1 MSAKPSSDKKRILK
15 GVSLSWLKFFL
26 TLAIGVIQTP
36 LLFKYLPANERDAW
50 YIFYSFGGF
59 LLISDLGLVTSISR
73 IIAYLDNAGNSQV
86 DEKTIR
92 EFRSYST
99 KQIYST
105 SLFFFSIFLVLFSI
119 TVSTVYYFLHRSE
132 DPWIVLSFL
141 VFLVGIVFNLLAD
154 VPTAILNGFRDVG
167 FDSMIRSSAQ
177 VVYFLILLIFLPFF
191 KSIVFVSGA
200 FLFQNLLVFITL
212 HFILKKRHKKVFEQV
227 LTFKERIQVNIVKK
241 VYSQSFPLAINQVG
255 TWLTTQGSVVV
266 ASVVL
271 GPNKLSDYAV
281 NQQLFSYA
289 VSISLVIN
297 QIVGPFVAK
306 QYIENQKDNL
316 VAYYKNT
323 TIASMCIVCL
333 FLAALFSCCDYVID
347 LWIGPNHFLGYQFA
361 IFFALITFFEV
372 QHSVAGNF
380 VWNMGKWPFNYW
392 TVGSGLLNIA
402 LAYLL
407 GSRMGLMGIAIASF
421 ASKIMTL
428 NWYVVY
434 YCLKKLGMGI
444 RNYLRRVFVPVA
456 VSVAGTICLVLY
468 LKRSLTALAENKFIS
483 IILISAVS
491 TIIFAVMA
499 ILFFRKTLKPFLVMF
514 RYKAESINPGSVG
527 T

>member
-1 MSAKPSSDKKRILK
+1 MSVKPSSDKKRILK
-15 GVSLSWLKFFL
+15 GVSLSWLKFVL

-36 LLFKYLPANERDAW
+36 LLFKYLPKNELNAW

-86 DEKTIR
+86 DEKTITD
-92 EFRSYST
+92 FRSYST

-105 SLFFFSIFLVLFSI
+105 SLFFFSIFLILFSI
-119 TVSTVYYFLHRSE
+119 TVTTAYYFLHRSE
-132 DPWIVLSFL
+132 NPWVVLSFL
-141 VFLVGIVFNLLAD
+141 IFIGGIVFNLLAD
-154 VPTAILNGFRDVG
+154 VPTAVLNGFRDVG
-167 FDSMIRSSAQ
+167 YDSMIRSSAQ
-177 VVYFLILLIFLPFF
+177 VVYFVILVIFLPHF
-191 KSIVFVSGA
+191 KSIQFVSTA
-200 FLFQNLLVFITL
+200 FLVQNLLVFITL
-212 HFILKKRHKKVFEQV
+212 HFILKKRHKKVFEQA
-227 LTFKERIQVNIVKK
+227 LSFKELIRVNIVKK

-255 TWLTTQGSVVV
+255 TWLTTQGSVVM

-271 GPNKLSDYAV
+271 GSNKLSDYAV

-297 QIVGPFVAK
+297 QIIGPFVAK

-316 VAYYKNT
+316 ITYYKNT
-323 TIASMCIVCL
+323 TIASLCIVCL

-347 LWIGPNHFLGYQFA
+347 LWIGPDHFLGYQFA

-392 TVGSGLLNIA
+392 TVGSGLLNIL
-402 LAYLL
+402 LAYVL
-407 GSRMGLMGIAIASF
+407 GSRLGLFGIVIASF
-421 ASKIMTL
+421 ASKIVTL

-434 YCLKKLGMGI
+434 YCLKKLGMSI
-444 RNYLRRVFVPVA
+444 VNYLKGVFIPVV
-456 VSVAGTICLVLY
+456 VSVLCTVLVVLY
-468 LKRSLTALAENKFIS
+468 IKGMLSRLTENKFLS
-483 IILISAVS
+483 IILISTVS
-491 TIIFAVMA
+491 TIIFVGMA
-499 ILFFRKTLKPFLVMF
+499 IIFFRKTLKPFWVMF
-514 RYKAESINPGSVG
+514 RLKTGGINPGSVG

>member
-1 MSAKPSSDKKRILK
+1 MSVKPSSDKKRILK
-15 GVSLSWLKFFL
+15 GISLSWLKFFL

-36 LLFKYLPANERDAW
+36 LLFKYLPTNELNAW

-92 EFRSYST
+92 DFRSYST
-99 KQIYST
+99 KQIYTT
-105 SLFFFSIFLVLFSI
+105 SLFFFSIFLILFSI
-119 TVSTVYYFLHRSE
+119 TVTGAYYLLHRSE
-132 DPWIVLSFL
+132 NPWVVISFL
-141 VFLVGIVFNLLAD
+141 VFIVGIVFNLLAD
-154 VPTAILNGFRDVG
+154 VPTAVLNGFRDVG
-167 FDSMIRSSAQ
+167 YDSMIRSSAQ
-177 VVYFLILLIFLPFF
+177 LLYFIVLVIFLPYF

-200 FLFQNLLVFITL
+200 FLVQNLLVFVTL
-212 HFILKKRHKKVFEQV
+212 HFILKKRHKKVFSEV
-227 LTFKERIQVNIVKK
+227 RSFKELIQVNIVKK

-297 QIVGPFVAK
+297 QIIGPFVAK
-306 QYIENQKDNL
+306 QYIENQKENL
-316 VAYYKNT
+316 ITYYKNT
-323 TIASMCIVCL
+323 TIASLCIVCL
-333 FLAALFSCCDYVID
+333 FLAALFSCCDWVID
-347 LWIGPNHFLGYQFA
+347 LWIGPNHFLGYKFA

-392 TVGSGLLNIA
+392 TVGSGLLNIL
-402 LAYLL
+402 LAYVL
-407 GSRMGLMGIAIASF
+407 GSKMGLLGIAIASF
-421 ASKIMTL
+421 ASKITTL

-434 YCLKKLGMGI
+434 YCLKRLGMSVI
-444 RNYLRRVFVPVA
+444 SYLKGVFVPIT
-456 VSVAGTICLVLY
+456 VSVLGTIFLVFY
-468 LKRSLTALAENKFIS
+468 MKGYVTTLTENKFLS

-491 TIIFAVMA
+491 SIVFAMLA
-499 ILFFRKTLKPFLVMF
+499 IVFFRKELKPFLAML
-514 RYKAESINPGSVG
+514 RYKMGMVKPGGVG
-527 T
+527 V